1 MPGVA
6 GILFALAQLLVSSP
20 APPAA
25 PVANPADVFQF
36 PLPTWPPHCLGFGS
50 QWRYCDGTALR
61 SCASGAVWLH
71 TGVDIA
77 SGIQPIRAAGD
88 GVIVGYM
95 IDPTFHGGVLIR
107 HRMTTG
113 VVIMQVVPSP
123 KSPMRGDHAVLACMA
138 AFGISRRIG
147 CAARPGHSGR
157 GEHGQPD
164 ALSFRG
170 FQRRYGIA
178 CVERRAA
185 ADAVLRLS
193 GFPLQVRQP
202 DGVHPGASGG
212 LKVLRARERR
222 RSRAIW
228 SRESRHCR
236 QSRPRRE
243 VSGGPPRAPA
253 A

>member
-95 IDPTFHGGVLIR
+95 IDPTFHWWR
-107 HRMTTG
+107 ADPPSHDHR
-113 VVIMQVVPSP
+113 
-123 KSPMRGDHAVLACMA
+123 RGDHAVLACMA

-185 ADAVLRLS
+185 ALGVLGLPCV
-193 GFPLQVRQP
+193 PL
-202 DGVHPGASGG
+202 
-212 LKVLRARERR
+212 
-222 RSRAIW
+222 
-228 SRESRHCR
+228 
-236 QSRPRRE
+236 
-243 VSGGPPRAPA
+243 
-253 A
+253 